1 VWRRV
6 WEADLAKT
14 VLTDGTI
21 VGAVQRA
28 ASAQNELSP
37 SIWRSILTRTAELG
51 AMRRFEWR
59 WSRIYAISRS

>member
-1 VWRRV
+1 MTGDEWGPMTLFKCKVWRRV

-28 ASAQNELSP
+28 ARCP
-37 SIWRSILTRTAELG
+37 K
-51 AMRRFEWR
+51 
-59 WSRIYAISRS
+59 